1 MVVEMLEGVRM
12 ISNMIEESAADIYIG
27 MPVEVVFD
35 DIAEDLT
42 LPKFRKIEE

>member
-1 MVVEMLEGVRM
+1 
-12 ISNMIEESAADIYIG
+12 MIEESAEEIYVG

-42 LPKFRKIEE
+42 LPKFRRIKE